1 MQAGR
6 QAGNRAHTT
15 DCRQPVERPFNGHYL
30 FGCVAQCPVSLVRLH
45 SLCLALLVRYK
56 MSLNCNLVNC
66 FPCCITTAATSGHP
80 PRVLVTL
87 PRPHGHSRWLVWGVG
102 RRGVGGVCTHIK
114 TINFA
119 VIYLNLNVA
128 TMHAAA
134 GWQWGVCCLLA
145 RSLLAWPFCLNNKA
159 AKSMQQFLYYAQL
172 LALSRHIH
180 MYIMLR
186 ILWR

>member
-1 MQAGR
+1 MG
-6 QAGNRAHTT
+6 T
-15 DCRQPVERPFNGHYL
+15 
-30 FGCVAQCPVSLVRLH
+30 
-45 SLCLALLVRYK
+45 
-56 MSLNCNLVNC
+56 
-66 FPCCITTAATSGHP
+66 
-80 PRVLVTL
+80 
-87 PRPHGHSRWLVWGVG
+87 
-102 RRGVGGVCTHIK
+102 RGGWVGGGDVGGECTHIK

-159 AKSMQQFLYYAQL
+159 AKSMQQFLYNAQL
-172 LALSRHIH
+172 LALSRARHIH

>member
-6 QAGNRAHTT
+6 QATGHV
-15 DCRQPVERPFNGHYL
+15 QPTAGSQWSVHSTAITFLDVWLSALSHS
-30 FGCVAQCPVSLVRLH
+30 FFF

-102 RRGVGGVCTHIK
+102 REGVGGVCTHIK

-159 AKSMQQFLYYAQL
+159 AKSMQQFLYCAQL

>member
-1 MQAGR
+1 MLYNNG
-6 QAGNRAHTT
+6 GNK
-15 DCRQPVERPFNGHYL
+15 RP
-30 FGCVAQCPVSLVRLH
+30 PTS
-45 SLCLALLVRYK
+45 S
-56 MSLNCNLVNC
+56 
-66 FPCCITTAATSGHP
+66 PCYAATPTWALEVVG
-80 PRVLVTL
+80 
-87 PRPHGHSRWLVWGVG
+87 WGE
-102 RRGVGGVCTHIK
+102 CTHIK

-145 RSLLAWPFCLNNKA
+145 WPFCLNNKA

-172 LALSRHIH
+172 LALSRARHIH